1 MILSRSLYS
10 KIMNLRYSN
19 NKQAGFTLVEL
30 AIVMIII
37 GLLIGG
43 ILKGQEL
50 VENARVTNTVRIIKE
65 IKAVAVTFED
75 RYRVLPGDARANRIP
90 GCNGANNC
98 VGGNENGTVTFAPQA
113 SAVAWSTFLNP
124 ASNWR
129 EAYEFWKQL
138 ALLDMFSGVD
148 ESANPLDANERAWGS
163 TNPRAPVGGGFEFF
177 YDHATTIG
185 IDGHILRIS
194 ERGMTGGLGNNGGS
208 VAPAQAAKID
218 RKLDNGRA
226 FSGEVYADYGA
237 VNTPCKNRDVYNE
250 SNTDARCVLFI
261 RLFQ

>member
-1 MILSRSLYS
+1 MRPV
-10 KIMNLRYSN
+10 KDKDKFQQR
-19 NKQAGFTLVEL
+19 GFTLVEL

-50 VENARVTNTVRIIKE
+50 VENARVTNTIRIIKE

-90 GCNGANNC
+90 GCNAANNC

-113 SAVAWSTFLNP
+113 SAVVWTSYLNP
-124 ASNWR
+124 ATNWR
-129 EAYEFWKQL
+129 ESYDFWKQL

-148 ESANPLDANERAWGS
+148 ESADPTDANERVWGS

-177 YDHATTIG
+177 YDHLTTIG
-185 IDGHILRIS
+185 VDGHILRIS
-194 ERGMTGGLGNNGGS
+194 EGALTPGGLGNNRGGS
-208 VAPAQAAKID
+208 VSPSQAAKID
-218 RKLDNGRA
+218 RKLDDGQA
-226 FSGEVYADYGA
+226 FSGEVYADYGT
-237 VNTPCKNRDVYNE
+237 VNTQCKNRNVYNE
-250 SNTDARCVLFI
+250 SNTNAQCILFI